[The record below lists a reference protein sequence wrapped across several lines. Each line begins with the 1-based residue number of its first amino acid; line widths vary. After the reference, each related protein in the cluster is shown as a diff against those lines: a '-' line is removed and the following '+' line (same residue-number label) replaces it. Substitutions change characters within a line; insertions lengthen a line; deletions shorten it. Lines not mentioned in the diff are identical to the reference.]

1 MRYQT
6 FSSKNGGEYT
16 YKKGEAP
23 AAKEQGSG
31 GSGKSQV
38 AGVGGVQ
45 KGAEEK
51 EVQGGE
57 DGVDA
62 EWAKLMNS
70 MKLTSKQGNNGLEN
84 VEVTYITGENACR
97 LCNGKG
103 VRGCSKCSVPS
114 ASQEEA
120 EKWTGG
126 AGDTSPPSCLYL
138 HILGP
143 FPPHPSTTIPLF
155 GASQFSLLSLI
166 FVFSNLVTA
175 PLLDVVCYPW
185 KPWGDSSTCTL

>member
-1 MRYQT
+1 VRYQT

-23 AAKEQGSG
+23 AAKEQGG
-31 GSGKSQV
+31 GSSGKSEV
-38 AGVGGVQ
+38 AGVGGGQ
-45 KGAEEK
+45 KGAAEK
-51 EVQGGE
+51 EGNGVE

-70 MKLTSKQGNNGLEN
+70 MKLTSKQGKNGLEN

-126 AGDTSPPSCLYL
+126 AGDTSPPSLL
-138 HILGP
+138 HLHLLAP
-143 FPPHPSTTIPLF
+143 FPHHPPTHHHSPFFWLHHF
-155 GASQFSLLSLI
+155 DFS
-166 FVFSNLVTA
+166 
-175 PLLDVVCYPW
+175 
-185 KPWGDSSTCTL
+185 